1 MALGF
6 SNRRA
11 APRTWADYDN
21 QTLKRRWRAAG
32 GLIAGTAL
40 VAAFIAPVLA
50 QGTSRVLVTNVDGP
64 IKPVIADHLAAAVE
78 QAVGGSPTTR
88 PGSSQLPFSSPLSWG
103 RVLVHQAARR
113 QEGVGWL
120 GCRRIQ
126 YCRRWLP
133 TLVQVAFGAPS
144 QYSKGQGSAPGGVTP
159 GDH

>member
-50 QGTSRVLVTNVDGP
+50 QGTSRVLVTKSTVRSN
-64 IKPVIADHLAAAVE
+64 
-78 QAVGGSPTTR
+78 R
-88 PGSSQLPFSSPLSWG
+88 
-103 RVLVHQAARR
+103 
-113 QEGVGWL
+113 
-120 GCRRIQ
+120 
-126 YCRRWLP
+126 
-133 TLVQVAFGAPS
+133 
-144 QYSKGQGSAPGGVTP
+144 
-159 GDH
+159 

>member
-103 RVLVHQAARR
+103 LVLGPSGCAAPGGGRMIRMQAYTVLPSLAAN
-113 QEGVGWL
+113 L
-120 GCRRIQ
+120 GADRF
-126 YCRRWLP
+126 RWP
-133 TLVQVAFGAPS
+133 QPIP
-144 QYSKGQGSAPGGVTP
+144 QGQGPAPGGVTP